1 MAASVGIGVD
11 IGEDEIRV
19 VKLRRMADGISLQA
33 MGSHPTP
40 KSAVTGGTVTDPR
53 ALAEGLRAA
62 FRRYDVRG
70 SWAAV
75 GLPGRAAA
83 SRVIELPVMER
94 KELTAVVAG
103 EMEHYRMIPMNQGT
117 FDFIPLGEPSD
128 ENRHVP
134 ILVMAADKKV
144 VDSYRE
150 ALRLA
155 GMQMAALEPVS
166 LAASRAVF
174 PALGGG
180 GVALLTIGARTSE
193 LTIFHEG
200 ALRYLR
206 QIDVGALEFTGE
218 STGGAGEAGP
228 AGAPDSLSG
237 TELPRLDRAGGSRE
251 SLVSEVQRSLGFY
264 HREAPSAARVERLV
278 VCLDPERVRDLP
290 EYLETSLGMPVRLGE
305 PFKGVVYSDTRFNPD
320 LLARVAPAY
329 GPAMGLALRMMG
341 EMPGAPQMDLSITG
355 IESKMAKIAPKWLIY
370 ALTGCVL
377 LVLAVLTGVL
387 FVNRAVQKRQV
398 ELGAA
403 KQELVQVSKEE
414 QERTSAA
421 KRVQEAQRIVQMRG
435 LPWSDILFQ
444 VSDSMPQQV
453 WLTGLNADAGNTLEL
468 DGVAASA
475 ASVATLMESLTRSP
489 LFSGPQ
495 MTSITK
501 DSARERSVVRY
512 QVQVVLTP
520 PAQSQGAALTV
531 SAAAAALPP
540 GGAGTGS
547 AQ

>member
-1 MAASVGIGVD
+1 
-11 IGEDEIRV
+11 
-19 VKLRRMADGISLQA
+19 
-33 MGSHPTP
+33 
-40 KSAVTGGTVTDPR
+40 
-53 ALAEGLRAA
+53 
-62 FRRYDVRG
+62 
-70 SWAAV
+70 
-75 GLPGRAAA
+75 
-83 SRVIELPVMER
+83 
-94 KELTAVVAG
+94 
-103 EMEHYRMIPMNQGT
+103 
-117 FDFIPLGEPSD
+117 
-128 ENRHVP
+128 
-134 ILVMAADKKV
+134 
-144 VDSYRE
+144 
-150 ALRLA
+150 
-155 GMQMAALEPVS
+155 
-166 LAASRAVF
+166 
-174 PALGGG
+174 
-180 GVALLTIGARTSE
+180 
-193 LTIFHEG
+193 
-200 ALRYLR
+200 
-206 QIDVGALEFTGE
+206 
-218 STGGAGEAGP
+218 
-228 AGAPDSLSG
+228 
-237 TELPRLDRAGGSRE
+237 
-251 SLVSEVQRSLGFY
+251 
-264 HREAPSAARVERLV
+264 
-278 VCLDPERVRDLP
+278 
-290 EYLETSLGMPVRLGE
+290 MPVRLGE